1 MRLIKYAV
9 GSSIGRKQ
17 VVALTGLLLVGFL
30 ASHLSGNLLIL
41 FGPEAFDSYAEFLA
55 AHPLLIPAEI
65 GLAAVFIT
73 HIVWGLWVSFQ
84 NRAARPDRYEV
95 NENEGGRTPGSATM
109 KYTGVMT
116 LIYLLIHIYTMKI
129 QHVAGTSLWNHAVNW
144 FEIAPYTLFYLFAMV
159 GLGLHLSHGLK
170 SAAQTF
176 GINHPRYTPVIEIVG
191 FVLAV
196 GFGVG
201 FGILP
206 IWSLTVGSQ
215 L

>member
-30 ASHLSGNLLIL
+30 GSHLAGNLLML
-41 FGPEAFDSYAEFLA
+41 FGPEAFDSYAQFLT

-65 GLAAVFIT
+65 GLGTLFLA
-73 HIVWGLWVSFQ
+73 HIVWGLTVSYQ
-84 NRAARPDRYEV
+84 NRAARPERYEV
-95 NENEGGRTPGSATM
+95 NEDEGGRTPGSATM
-109 KYTGVMT
+109 KYTGLMT
-116 LIYLLIHIYTMKI
+116 LIFLLVHIYTMKI
-129 QHVAGTSLWNHAVNW
+129 QHPAGTSLWSHAVNW
-144 FEIAPYTLFYLFAMV
+144 FEVAPYTLFYLLAMV
-159 GLGLHLSHGLK
+159 GLGLHLSHGIK
-170 SAAQTF
+170 SACQTF
-176 GINHPRYTPVIEIVG
+176 GISHPRYTPMIEVIG
-191 FVLAV
+191 FALSIA
-196 GFGVG
+196 FGIG